1 MEMSVQA
8 NQSELTLGPVLFNWQ
23 PERWRD
29 FYFRI
34 ADEAPVTAVYLG
46 EVVCFKRAPLF
57 DDYLDAVAARLA
69 AAGKTIVRSTL
80 AEVMSKQERQLV
92 EDVCA
97 EETAPVE
104 ANDGS
109 ALLRLRGRPH
119 CVGPFINVYNERT
132 LAVLAGNGARN
143 VCLPPEMPASA
154 IRALAGEAAKL
165 GVMTEV
171 QVFGRIGLAL
181 SARCYHA
188 RAHGRSKDSCQ
199 FICNV
204 DPDGM
209 ALRTLEDKP
218 FLTVNGIQTLSH
230 DYLNLI
236 GELAELQDMGVT
248 RFRLSPHSC
257 DMVAVANVFRGVL
270 DRRIDAAEAGAR
282 LDALKIEAPFSNGFY
297 YGEPGYRWERVTA
310 P

>member
-1 MEMSVQA
+1 MEIAVRTQP
-8 NQSELTLGPVLFNWQ
+8 SELTLGPVLFNWE
-23 PERWRD
+23 PESWRD

-34 ADEAPVTAVYLG
+34 ADEAPIATVYLG
-46 EVVCFKRAPLF
+46 EVICFKRAPLF
-57 DDYLDAVAARLA
+57 EPYLEAVAARLK
-69 AAGKTIVRSTL
+69 AAGKAVVRSTL
-80 AEVMSKQERQLV
+80 AEVMSKQERNMV
-92 EDVCA
+92 DEVCA
-97 EETAPVE
+97 EETIVE

-109 ALLRLRGRPH
+109 SLLRLRGRPH
-119 CVGPFINVYNERT
+119 HAGPFVNVYNERT
-132 LAVLAGNGARN
+132 LAVLAAGGVCN

-154 IRALAGEAAKL
+154 IAALCPEAAKL
-165 GVMTEV
+165 NVSIEV
-171 QVFGRIGLAL
+171 QVFGRVGLAL

-209 ALRTLEDKP
+209 TLRTLEDKP

-236 GELAELQDMGVT
+236 GELADLQAMGVT

-257 DMVAVANVFRGVL
+257 DMVEVATIFRGVL
-270 DRRIDAAEAGAR
+270 DRRISATEAGAR
-282 LDALKIEAPFSNGFY
+282 LDGIKIEAPFSNGFY
-297 YGEPGYRWERVTA
+297 YGKPGYSWSRAVGA
-310 P
+310 N

>member
-23 PERWRD
+23 PDTWRD

-34 ADEAPVTAVYLG
+34 ADEAPVSTVYLG

-57 DDYLDAVAARLA
+57 DDCREAVAARLKT
-69 AAGKTIVRSTL
+69 AGKTVVVSTL
-80 AEVMSKQERQLV
+80 AEVMSKQERKMI
-92 EDVCA
+92 DDACA
-97 EETAPVE
+97 DAGVMVE

-109 ALLRLRGRPH
+109 ALLRLRGRPFH
-119 CVGPFINVYNERT
+119 AGPFVNVYNELT
-132 LAVLAGNGARN
+132 VAALAKSGLCN

-154 IRALAGEAAKL
+154 IAALAPEAAKL
-165 GVMTEV
+165 GVSVEV

-188 RAHGRSKDSCQ
+188 RAHGRTKDSCQ
-199 FICNV
+199 FICNE

-209 ALRTLEDKP
+209 PLRTLEDKP
-218 FLTVNGIQTLSH
+218 FLTVNGIQTMSH
-230 DYLNLI
+230 EYLNLI
-236 GELAELQDMGVT
+236 GELADLQAMGVT

-257 DMVAVANVFRGVL
+257 DMVEVANIFRGVL
-270 DRRIDAAEAGAR
+270 DRRIEPADSGAR
-282 LDALKIEAPFSNGFY
+282 LDALKLDALFSDGFY
-297 YGEPGYRWERVTA
+297 RGKPGHTWSGA
-310 P
+310 GLH